1 MTRSKRNLV
10 KRLRVGDKVIEA
22 TTIKG
27 LADILG
33 KSKDAVA
40 RYEELGYFP
49 QAPLMLGGYRYYPL
63 TLCNRLKPI
72 VQKFPPNRP
81 PSAELR
87 VQITQIFN
95 DERNK
100 LCQNQK

>member
-1 MTRSKRNLV
+1 MV
-10 KRLRVGDKVIEA
+10 KRLRVGGKVIEA

-49 QAPLMLGGYRYYPL
+49 QALLTLGGYRYYPL

>member
-1 MTRSKRNLV
+1 MV

-49 QAPLMLGGYRYYPL
+49 QALLTLGG
-63 TLCNRLKPI
+63 NRLKPI

>member
-1 MTRSKRNLV
+1 MVKSKRNLV
-10 KRLRVGDKVIEA
+10 KRLKVNGRLIEA

-27 LADILG
+27 FADILG

-40 RYEELGYFP
+40 RYEELSYFP
-49 QAPLMLGGYRYYPL
+49 PALLTLGSYRYYPL
-63 TLCNRLKPI
+63 TLCNRIKPI

-81 PSAELR
+81 PSAELL
-87 VQITQIFN
+87 VQINQIYN